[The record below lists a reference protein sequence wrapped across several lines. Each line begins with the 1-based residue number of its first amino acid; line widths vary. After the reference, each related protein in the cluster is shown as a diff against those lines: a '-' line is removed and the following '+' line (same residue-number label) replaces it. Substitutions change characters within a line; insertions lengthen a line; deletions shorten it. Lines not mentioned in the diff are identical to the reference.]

1 MADDDDNDN
10 IPTLHDILRPGDGTP
25 ARRSEEASE
34 TGADDHSEPDN
45 APLTEAEI
53 EAIAHRVI
61 EQHTEHLQKAITEA
75 IHEAIDT
82 KNRERQSSGDYTD
95 DYQG

>member
-1 MADDDDNDN
+1 MASEDDDDNLP
-10 IPTLHDILRPGDGTP
+10 ILHDVLRPGDGAP
-25 ARRSEEASE
+25 ARHAGEASD
-34 TGADDHSEPDN
+34 TGRERNDS
-45 APLTEAEI
+45 PLTEAEI

-82 KNRERQSSGDYTD
+82 KAESGGNDT
-95 DYQG
+95 GTGPG

>member
-1 MADDDDNDN
+1 MTNEDDEN
-10 IPTLHDILRPGDGTP
+10 IPTLHDVLRPGDGAP
-25 ARRSEEASE
+25 ARSSGEASNTDRE
-34 TGADDHSEPDN
+34 RDD
-45 APLTEAEI
+45 ALLTEAEI

-82 KNRERQSSGDYTD
+82 KNRERQSGGDDTESGRR
-95 DYQG
+95 

>member
-1 MADDDDNDN
+1 MGKEDDDN
-10 IPTLHDILRPGDGTP
+10 IPTLHDILRPGDGAP
-25 ARRSEEASE
+25 ARRSEEAPE
-34 TGADDHSEPDN
+34 TGSNGDSEHDN

-61 EQHTEHLQKAITEA
+61 EQHTEHLRQAITQA

-82 KNRERQSSGDYTD
+82 KNRERQSGSDDTD
-95 DYQG
+95 TRQR

>member
-1 MADDDDNDN
+1 MANKDDDN
-10 IPTLHDILRPGDGTP
+10 IPTLHDVLRPGDGTP
-25 ARRSEEASE
+25 ARRSGEASNTDRE
-34 TGADDHSEPDN
+34 RGD

-75 IHEAIDT
+75 IHAAIDA
-82 KNRERQSSGDYTD
+82 KSRERQSGSDDTD
-95 DYQG
+95 TQRG

>member
-1 MADDDDNDN
+1 MGNEDDDN

-25 ARRSEEASE
+25 LRRAEEAPE
-34 TGADDHSEPDN
+34 TGSDDEKEYDN

-61 EQHTEHLQKAITEA
+61 EKHTEHLRQAISEA
-75 IHEAIDT
+75 IHEAIDR
-82 KNRERQSSGDYTD
+82 KNRERQSGGEHGDG
-95 DYQG
+95 YQG

>member
-1 MADDDDNDN
+1 MANEDDDNL
-10 IPTLHDILRPGDGTP
+10 PTLHDVLRPGDGAP
-25 ARRSEEASE
+25 ARRSGEASDASRE
-34 TGADDHSEPDN
+34 RND

-61 EQHTEHLQKAITEA
+61 EQHTEHLQKAITDA

-82 KNRERQSSGDYTD
+82 KNRERQSGSDDTD
-95 DYQG
+95 TRQR